1 MAEGTMSDE
10 RLACELAVARRTRG
24 FMTGRALEHLDDF
37 EGAYRLQESVRA
49 ELGATVVG
57 WKIAA
62 PPAAEVISAPLFDID
77 CMASDA
83 VLADTAAL
91 RDGVE
96 CELAL
101 RIDRPLPL
109 GGCTRDDVMA
119 AVGVVMP
126 AFELLCS
133 RLPARFASPREHIV
147 ADCLGHGA
155 VVLGAPCSDWR
166 PLEFDKLRVTLWAD
180 DVPVVDKPGGNPF
193 GDPLLA
199 VALLANH
206 LALRGQ
212 TLAAG
217 TFVLAGSH
225 TGVHRARPGERLRC
239 VFEGIGQVALNLRE
253 TVPPTSKEQNHAG
266 R

>member
-1 MAEGTMSDE
+1 MNEIVQRNVARDF
-10 RLACELAVARRTRG
+10 AAARRTHG
-24 FMTGRALEHLDDF
+24 VMTAQALENLHDF
-37 EGAYRLQESVRA
+37 EDAYRLQESVRA

-57 WKIAA
+57 WKLAA
-62 PPAAEVISAPLFDID
+62 PAAEVISAPLFDIG
-77 CMASDA
+77 CMASDT
-83 VLADTAAL
+83 VLADTALL

-101 RIDRPLPL
+101 RIDHPLPF

-119 AVGVVMP
+119 AVGAVMP

-133 RLPARFASPREHIV
+133 RLPAKFASPREHIV
-147 ADCLGHGA
+147 ADGMGHGA
-155 VVLGAPCSDWR
+155 VVLGAPCGDWR
-166 PLEFDKLRVTLWAD
+166 TLNLADLRVTLWAGD
-180 DVPVVDKPGGNPF
+180 APVVDKQGGNPF

-206 LALRGQ
+206 LARRGQ
-212 TLAAG
+212 QLAAG

-225 TGVHRARPGERLRC
+225 TGVHRAQPGERLRC
-239 VFEGIGQVALNLRE
+239 VFEGVGQVALNLRE
-253 TVPPTSKEQNHAG
+253 TSPQHSKEHDYAG

>member
-1 MAEGTMSDE
+1 MAERAMSEETMA
-10 RLACELAVARRTRG
+10 RELAAARRTHG
-24 FMTGRALEHLDDF
+24 VVTAQALGNLNDF
-37 EGAYRLQESVRA
+37 QGAYRLQERVRA
-49 ELGATVVG
+49 ELGAKVVG
-57 WKIAA
+57 WKLAA
-62 PPAAEVISAPLFDID
+62 PPSAELISAPLFDIE
-77 CMASDA
+77 CMASGT
-83 VLADTAAL
+83 VLADTALL

-101 RIDRPLPL
+101 RIDHSLPF

-119 AVGVVMP
+119 AVGAVMP

-133 RLPARFASPREHIV
+133 RLPAKFASPREHIV
-147 ADCLGHGA
+147 ADGMGHGA
-155 VVLGAPCSDWR
+155 VVLGAPFGDWR
-166 PLEFDKLRVTLWAD
+166 ALELDKLRVTLWTNDAT
-180 DVPVVDKPGGNPF
+180 VVDKQGGNPF
-193 GDPLLA
+193 ADPLLA

-206 LALRGQ
+206 LARRGQ

-239 VFEGIGQVALNLRE
+239 VFEGVGQVALQLRE
-253 TVPPTSKEQNHAG
+253 SAHNIEEHSHAG

>member
-1 MAEGTMSDE
+1 MQHE
-10 RLACELAVARRTRG
+10 RWAHQLAAARRSHGVLATD
-24 FMTGRALEHLDDF
+24 ALKHLDNFAD
-37 EGAYRLQESVRA
+37 AYRLQDRVLA

-57 WKIAA
+57 WKLTA
-62 PPAAEVISAPLFDID
+62 PSSAEVISAPLLD
-77 CMASDA
+77 CGRIASGA
-83 VLADTAAL
+83 ILADAEVL

-101 RIDRPLPL
+101 RVDHPLPL

-119 AVGVVMP
+119 AVGAVMP

-133 RLPARFASPREHIV
+133 RLPAKFASAREHIV
-147 ADCLGHGA
+147 ADGMGNGA
-155 VVLGAPCSDWR
+155 VVLGAQCGDWR
-166 PLEFDKLRVTLWAD
+166 GLQLDRLRVTLWAD
-180 DVPVVDKPGGNPF
+180 DALVTVKLGGNPF

-212 TLAAG
+212 ALEPG

-225 TGVHRARPGERLRC
+225 TGVHDARPNARLRC
-239 VFEGIGQVALNLRE
+239 VFEGIGEVALKLHGAAS
-253 TVPPTSKEQNHAG
+253 TTSKEQSHAG